1 MEDYLSLIMFRLKF
15 WWDNVLSQAR
25 SKSQLIMMVLHSK
38 VDASVRVRHQGTV
51 MAKGALRRT
60 MSMRVDDLSLAA
72 KAQGLMKSLGMKE
85 KPIRVLRELEAMR

>member
-1 MEDYLSLIMFRLKF
+1 
-15 WWDNVLSQAR
+15 
-25 SKSQLIMMVLHSK
+25 
-38 VDASVRVRHQGTV
+38 